1 VLINTHNNNRLEFV
15 MKLNRTLL
23 AAMLVFSATA
33 SQASVLLY
41 AQNFENPNLPAFNAN
56 TGFGGKDA
64 SYSSVNDIYPNQ
76 PAGFTF
82 AQQWTVETLRVGGS
96 QAWGGAGFQ
105 DPQGRAG
112 NYVVGMLSSANDDR
126 LGLSFNIGAY
136 KFFNFQLDV
145 SSIDLDFWGGPFVP
159 TGGLAPAFRL
169 SLYDNPT
176 GVANVG
182 TATLLDSV
190 DITGA
195 LSSAPNVF
203 NWTNHIV
210 GLDATGNTNGN
221 VTVVI
226 DELVGGYAALDN
238 FRIVASDTQG
248 DVGQVPEPAALALL
262 GMGMAALGL
271 SRRRRN
277 A

>member
-1 VLINTHNNNRLEFV
+1 
-15 MKLNRTLL
+15 MKLSRTFL
-23 AAMLVFSATA
+23 AAMLAFSATA
-33 SQASVLLY
+33 TQASVLLY
-41 AQNFENPNLPAFNAN
+41 SQNFENPDLPAFNAN

-64 SYSSVNDIYPNQ
+64 SYSSVNDIYANQ

-82 AQQWTVETLRVGGS
+82 AQQWTVETLRVGGN

-105 DPQGRAG
+105 DPQSRAG
-112 NYVVGMLSSANDDR
+112 SYVIGMLSSANDDR

-136 KFFNFQLDV
+136 KFFNFQLDI
-145 SSIDLDFWGGPFVP
+145 SSIDLNFWGGRFVP
-159 TGGLAPAFRL
+159 TGGLAPSFRL

-190 DITGA
+190 DITGV

-203 NWTNHIV
+203 NWTNHIA
-210 GLDATGNTNGN
+210 GLDTTGNTNGN
-221 VTVVI
+221 VTLVI

-271 SRRRRN
+271 SRRRRS

>member
-1 VLINTHNNNRLEFV
+1 MLIDSYKTNHPEPV
-15 MKLNRTLL
+15 MKLNRTFL
-23 AAMLVFSATA
+23 AAMLAFSATA
-33 SQASVLLY
+33 TQASVLLY
-41 AQNFENPNLPAFNAN
+41 SQNFENPDLAAFNSFA
-56 TGFGGKDA
+56 GPDA
-64 SYSSVNDIYPNQ
+64 SAASVNSIYANQ

-82 AQQWTVETLRVGGS
+82 AQQFTVETLRVGGN

-105 DPQGRAG
+105 DPQSTAG
-112 NYVVGMLSSANDDR
+112 SYVVSMLSHAQNDL

-136 KFFNFQLDV
+136 KFFNFQLDI
-145 SSIDLDFWGGPFVP
+145 SSIDLNFWGGRFVP
-159 TGGLAPAFRL
+159 TGGLAPSFRL

-190 DITGA
+190 DITGV

-203 NWTNHIV
+203 NWTNHIA
-210 GLDATGNTNGN
+210 GLDTTGNTNGN
-221 VTVVI
+221 VTLVI

-271 SRRRRN
+271 SRRRRH

>member
-1 VLINTHNNNRLEFV
+1 

-23 AAMLVFSATA
+23 AAMLALSATA
-33 SQASVLLY
+33 TQASVLLY
-41 AQNFENPNLPAFNAN
+41 SQNFENPDLAAFNAN

-64 SYSSVNDIYPNQ
+64 SFSSVNDIYANQ

-105 DPQGRAG
+105 DPQSRAG
-112 NYVVGMLSSANDDR
+112 SYVIGMLSSANDDR

-136 KFFNFQLDV
+136 KFFNF
-145 SSIDLDFWGGPFVP
+145 
-159 TGGLAPAFRL
+159 
-169 SLYDNPT
+169 
-176 GVANVG
+176 
-182 TATLLDSV
+182 
-190 DITGA
+190 
-195 LSSAPNVF
+195 
-203 NWTNHIV
+203 
-210 GLDATGNTNGN
+210 GNTNGN
-221 VTVVI
+221 VTLVI

-271 SRRRRN
+271 SRRRRH